1 MTTDHLDG
9 RPVEQREWWWEGL
22 LSDAYSPPV
31 VAFPINVLAAWLAGG
46 GVAWWLAGLHFVL
59 GALMPLL
66 DIVWSLY
73 TGRIADIHLPN
84 RKDRIRPFV
93 ISVIGAAVTLLVFW
107 RVEAPAILI
116 AVAAG
121 GLLQNVGLMAV
132 TTVWQISVHG
142 AAAAALA
149 TLVGLGL
156 GTAPGVLA
164 VVMLGL
170 VGWARIRLD
179 RHTPAQVV
187 AGAFVGLAAVLIST
201 HGILW

>member
-1 MTTDHLDG
+1 MTQVTILRNKLTDLCLMLIIMASETTVPVIGILVSKMLAIGSPGNFHG
-9 RPVEQREWWWEGL
+9 RPYIIHICFKQ
-22 LSDAYSPPV
+22 
-31 VAFPINVLAAWLAGG
+31 VLPGHNQKFA
-46 GVAWWLAGLHFVL
+46 VFF
-59 GALMPLL
+59 
-66 DIVWSLY
+66 D
-73 TGRIADIHLPN
+73 
-84 RKDRIRPFV
+84 
-93 ISVIGAAVTLLVFW
+93 IGAAVTLLVFW

-121 GLLQNVGLMAV
+121 GLLQTVGLMAV

-164 VVMLGL
+164 AVMLGL